1 VTPFERALR
10 ERIRSEGPIAVEAY
24 MEACNAYYYA
34 TRDPLGARGDF
45 TTAPEIS
52 QMFGEIVGAAL
63 ADSWKCAGSP
73 HDAIYAELG
82 PGRGTLASDALRVM
96 RASGFSGDAHL
107 VETSPILREIQKAA
121 VPDAQWHEAIGN
133 LPQRPLLLLANEFL
147 DALPI
152 RQHVGG
158 IERRVRTAAG
168 GLAFDRDGEIVETS
182 PSRDEAVASIA
193 NHLRSNGGVAL
204 LIDYGH
210 STGGPGDTLQAV
222 SRHGFAP
229 VLASPGEQDLTA
241 HVDFESAARV
251 ASEVGA
257 SVAPL
262 MPQGEW
268 LSGLG
273 IGERAAALAIANP
286 QRAQE
291 FAAAVQRL
299 TGADQMG
306 ALFKVIAIHSP
317 DWPVPSGF
325 E

>member
-1 VTPFERALR
+1 MTPFERALR
-10 ERIRSEGPIAVEAY
+10 ERIRSEGPITVEAY

-63 ADSWKCAGSP
+63 ADIWKRAGSP
-73 HDAIYAELG
+73 DDAIYAELG

-96 RASGFSGDAHL
+96 RASGFAGDAHL
-107 VETSPILREIQKAA
+107 IETSPVLRELQKAA
-121 VPDAQWHEAIGN
+121 VPDAQWHEAIGD
-133 LPQRPLLLLANEFL
+133 LPQRPLLLVANEFL

-158 IERRVRTAAG
+158 IERKIGTAAG

-182 PSRDEAVASIA
+182 PARDDAVASIA
-193 NHLRSNGGVAL
+193 DHLVANGGGAL
-204 LIDYGH
+204 FIDYGH
-210 STGGPGDTLQAV
+210 STSGPGDTLQAV
-222 SRHGFAP
+222 SRHGFSP
-229 VLASPGEQDLTA
+229 VLASPGGQDLTA
-241 HVDFESAARV
+241 HVDFETVARV

-257 SVAPL
+257 SVTPL
-262 MPQGEW
+262 VPQGEW
-268 LSGLG
+268 LSRLG
-273 IGERAAALAIANP
+273 IGQRAATLATAHP
-286 QRAQE
+286 KRAQGL
-291 FAAAVQRL
+291 ADAVQRL

-306 ALFKVIAIHSP
+306 ELFKVVAIHSP